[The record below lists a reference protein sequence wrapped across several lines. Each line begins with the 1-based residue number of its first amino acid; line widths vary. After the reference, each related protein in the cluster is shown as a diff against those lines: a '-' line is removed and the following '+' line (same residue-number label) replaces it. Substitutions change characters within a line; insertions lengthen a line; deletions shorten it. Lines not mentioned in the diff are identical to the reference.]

1 MGDLQVWTN
10 GDDWVVAESE
20 ADATSIV
27 VDLTGCDPTDVGPWK
42 ALAGDSMLTVR
53 DDDGGKEAKTCA
65 EWPAEGRG
73 YLASVNY

>member
-42 ALAGDSMLTVR
+42 ALSHWASSSGVIIRICALR
-53 DDDGGKEAKTCA
+53 DGPFWKYSVAK
-65 EWPAEGRG
+65 P
-73 YLASVNY
+73 